1 MLRQMLEFKWG
12 QTMNNDNGVLD
23 SNLSQ
28 TNPPDNNYVTTPPY
42 STTPAPFGGSPS
54 GQYAQNATDTDQ
66 NSQIP
71 DTAAPQLTQANDSNL
86 SPVADNE
93 LLEIKRSALQNLLPI
108 VGKLD
113 QSPEERFQ
121 TLLMVI
127 QASDNRELINE
138 AYETAAKI
146 PDEGKRAQALL
157 AIINEINFFTQQSSQ
172 N

>member
-1 MLRQMLEFKWG
+1 MY
-12 QTMNNDNGVLD
+12 NDNGTVD
-23 SNLSQ
+23 SNQSKSSLPTANPGLSPVNS
-28 TNPPDNNYVTTPPY
+28 TPTFPFNN
-42 STTPAPFGGSPS
+42 GPS
-54 GQYAQNATDTDQ
+54 GQ
-66 NSQIP
+66 P
-71 DTAAPQLTQANDSNL
+71 PQGNL
-86 SPVADNE
+86 SVNQNVQSSGPLSPPFTETADNAPPAIEDSE
-93 LLEIKRSALQNLLPI
+93 LQEIKRNALQNLLPI

-157 AIINEINFFTQQSSQ
+157 AIINEINFFTQQPVQS
-172 N
+172 

>member
-1 MLRQMLEFKWG
+1 MNDDNGAVNTNQG
-12 QTMNNDNGVLD
+12 QTNLPDDSPATSPVNSPTLTPYDSDTVSQLPQNNSSNNQNGL
-23 SNLSQ
+23 
-28 TNPPDNNYVTTPPY
+28 PP
-42 STTPAPFGGSPS
+42 S
-54 GQYAQNATDTDQ
+54 
-66 NSQIP
+66 I
-71 DTAAPQLTQANDSNL
+71 L
-86 SPVADNE
+86 SPQPVQTTDNSVPPVE
-93 LLEIKRSALQNLLPI
+93 DSQLQEIKRNALQNLLPI

-146 PDEGKRAQALL
+146 PDEAKRAQALL
-157 AIINEINFFTQQSSQ
+157 AIINEINFFTQQPSQ

>member
-1 MLRQMLEFKWG
+1 MGGENMNDDNRAVNTNQG
-12 QTMNNDNGVLD
+12 QTNLPDDNTAIAPANSPTLTPYDSDTTSQLPQNNTSNNQNGL
-23 SNLSQ
+23 
-28 TNPPDNNYVTTPPY
+28 PPVVEP
-42 STTPAPFGGSPS
+42 
-54 GQYAQNATDTDQ
+54 
-66 NSQIP
+66 
-71 DTAAPQLTQANDSNL
+71 PQLAQTT
-86 SPVADNE
+86 DNSVPAVDDNQ
-93 LLEIKRSALQNLLPI
+93 LQEIKRSALQNLLPI

-127 QASDNRELINE
+127 QASDNRDLINE

-157 AIINEINFFTQQSSQ
+157 AIINEINFFTQQPPQ

>member
-1 MLRQMLEFKWG
+1 VD
-12 QTMNNDNGVLD
+12 DN
-23 SNLSQ
+23 
-28 TNPPDNNYVTTPPY
+28 
-42 STTPAPFGGSPS
+42 
-54 GQYAQNATDTDQ
+54 
-66 NSQIP
+66 
-71 DTAAPQLTQANDSNL
+71 QLQ
-86 SPVADNE
+86 
-93 LLEIKRSALQNLLPI
+93 EIKRSALQNLLPI

-127 QASDNRELINE
+127 QASDNRDLINE

-157 AIINEINFFTQQSSQ
+157 AIINEINFFTQQPPQ